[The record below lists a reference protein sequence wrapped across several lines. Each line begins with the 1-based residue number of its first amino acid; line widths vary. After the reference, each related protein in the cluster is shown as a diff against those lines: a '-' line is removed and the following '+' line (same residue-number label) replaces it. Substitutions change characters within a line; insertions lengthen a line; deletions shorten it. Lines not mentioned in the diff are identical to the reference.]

1 MRSCQA
7 WNICKEVPGI
17 LSDSPLLL
25 PERTRDHRMIPEF
38 FCSRLQEELY
48 EKRLYTGRIAP

>member
-17 LSDSPLLL
+17 LSDSPPLL
-25 PERTRDHRMIPEF
+25 PERTRDNRTDPRVF
-38 FCSRLQEELY
+38 LLASSGGAL
-48 EKRLYTGRIAP
+48 